1 MKKKLIGLNYKGKKR
16 NVEVYSV
23 PFWMRWKGLMFQHRE
38 KARALIF
45 EFKRPVRMAIHSFFV
60 FFPFLAI
67 WLDDKDKII
76 DSKVIKPFRFSILP
90 SKKFVKLIEIPI
102 NKNYDFF

>member
-1 MKKKLIGLNYKGKKR
+1 
-16 NVEVYSV
+16 
-23 PFWMRWKGLMFQHRE
+23 
-38 KARALIF
+38 
-45 EFKRPVRMAIHSFFV
+45 MAIHSFFV

-102 NKNYDFF
+102 NKDYDFF